1 MQGNLAELSRHNREA
16 ADYHLELVHDALK
29 KTGHFSG
36 AGSSTATSTI
46 VALTEPKTMS
56 QVVQRKFDSTD
67 RYLVTLHQELT
78 RLAEEFT
85 RRLNPLTDGLIKMEA
100 TMHDFQESFS
110 ELALLV
116 QTLQATSYNGEF
128 IWKIPEVARRR
139 EEARTGK
146 TISLY
151 SAPFYTSRFGYK
163 LCLRLYMDGDGS
175 GKHECLSFFLT
186 IMRGEFDALLP
197 WPFQQ
202 AVTLILLDQD
212 KQNDIVQS
220 FCPEPTS
227 TSFWRPRADM
237 NIASGCP
244 RFADLSVL
252 NNPSYTRNNTMFL
265 KCIVDKTGLILP

>member
-1 MQGNLAELSRHNREA
+1 MKETA
-16 ADYHLELVHDALK
+16 A
-29 KTGHFSG
+29 TT
-36 AGSSTATSTI
+36 TATSGSSSATSGSSSA
-46 VALTEPKTMS
+46 VALPTTTMATT
-56 QVVQRKFDSTD
+56 QDIQRKFNSTD
-67 RYLVTLHQELT
+67 RHLVTLHQELT
-78 RLAEEFT
+78 RFADEYNK
-85 RRLNPLTDGLIKMEA
+85 RLSPLSDGLIKMEA
-100 TMHDFQESFS
+100 TLRDFQESFS

-128 IWKIPEVARRR
+128 IWKIPEVTRRR

-175 GKHECLSFFLT
+175 GKRECLSFFLT
-186 IMRGEFDALLP
+186 IMRGEYDALLT

-212 KQNDIVQS
+212 KQSDIVQC
-220 FCPEPTS
+220 FRPEPS
-227 TSFWRPRADM
+227 SSSFWRPKADM
-237 NIASGCP
+237 NVASGCP

-252 NNPSYTRNNTMFL
+252 NSPRYTRNDTMFL
-265 KCIVDKTGLILP
+265 KCIIDKAGLQSP